1 MLPMANT
8 EDGQTIKLDR
18 TSAVPL
24 YHQLQ
29 ETLKQQ
35 IESGRWQPGHALPS
49 EPQLAKLFGVSRVV
63 VRMALG
69 VLEDDHQ
76 IVRLR
81 GRGTFVAKPKLNYR
95 AGGLSRMLDSIGEDE
110 LAIKVLDRQ
119 IREPEEAIRR
129 SLGAKKRDRVL
140 QLSTL
145 IELRGTA
152 LAIGYSFFRRDEAQW
167 LEEAAVPGTTLAADP
182 ELSPAH
188 HGIELTRSEVAIES
202 TVAGKFDTDHFDL
215 PARSAEF
222 LISVIEHR
230 RDGGKTRPFEVARF
244 GYRSDILQF
253 RLEVSQDSDTP
264 IQATWAFVDSGWPP
278 SSLETGNSDLGDRED
293 TLA

>member
-1 MLPMANT
+1 MPTAARLISMLPMTND
-8 EDGQTIKLDR
+8 DGEMVKLDR

-49 EPQLAKLFGVSRVV
+49 EPQLAEAFGVSRVV

-76 IVRLR
+76 IIRLR

-95 AGGLSRMLDSIGEDE
+95 AGGLSRMLDSGGEDE
-110 LAIKVLDRQ
+110 LAITVLDRV
-119 IREPEEAIRR
+119 IRKPEEAIRR
-129 SLGAKKRDRVL
+129 SLGASKNEQVL
-140 QLSTL
+140 RLSTL

-152 LAIGYSFFRRDEAQW
+152 LAIGYSFFRRQKARW
-167 LEEAAVPGTTLAADP
+167 LEKAAEPGTTLSADGEIAP
-182 ELSPAH
+182 SH
-188 HGIELTRSEVAIES
+188 HGIELVRSEVAIES

-215 PARSAEF
+215 PARSPEF
-222 LISVIEHR
+222 LISVVEHQ
-230 RDGGKTRPFEVARF
+230 RDGSNTRPFEVARF

-253 RLEVSQDSDTP
+253 RLEVSQDSDTR
-264 IQATWAFVDSGWPP
+264 IQATWALVD
-278 SSLETGNSDLGDRED
+278 R
-293 TLA
+293 